1 MLMNGDGRFWRE
13 VFSHDWRTSVTG
25 RVIGRTMIF
34 GVLAAVVAIVNMN
47 ITTKI
52 GMGVGPHQLA
62 GAALGL
68 LLVLRT
74 NASYERWN
82 DGRKHWGYMVNATRN
97 LAIAAVSYGPPDR
110 PWRQSIVRWI
120 IVFAIVCRASLRNQQ
135 EVPELE
141 VLLGSRHAR
150 DVLNADH
157 MPNYVSMQIAALLKE
172 ARDAGTLDAF
182 GFVEAE
188 RYRGELIDAIG
199 GCERILRTPLASVYS
214 IKIRQFIFL
223 FLATLP
229 FAMLL
234 TLRAGWTVPIVTMLI
249 AYPILAIDQIGHE
262 IQNPFAM
269 RNLGHLPL
277 NDITRAIES
286 NLLEIEKNSA
296 SAQIPAPVGE
306 A

>member
-1 MLMNGDGRFWRE
+1 VNGDDRFWRE
-13 VFSHDWRTSVTG
+13 VFSHNWRTSVTG

-34 GVLAAVVAIVNMN
+34 GVIAAIVAIVNMQF
-47 ITTKI
+47 TTKI
-52 GMGVGPHQLA
+52 GMEVGPHQLA

-82 DGRKHWGYMVNATRN
+82 DGRKHWGYIVNATRN
-97 LAIAAVSYGPPDR
+97 LAIAAVSYGPEER
-110 PWRQSIVRWI
+110 QWRRMIVRWI
-120 IVFAIVCRASLRNQQ
+120 IVFAIVCRASLRNQR
-135 EVPELE
+135 EIPELE

-150 DVLNADH
+150 DVLNAEH
-157 MPNYVSMQIAALLKE
+157 MPNFVSLQIAALLKG
-172 ARDAGTLDAF
+172 ARDAGTLDPF

-199 GCERILRTPLASVYS
+199 GCERILRTPLAGVYS

-223 FLATLP
+223 FLATFP

-234 TLRAGWTVPIVTMLI
+234 TLRADWTVPVVTMLI

-286 NLLEIEKNSA
+286 NLLAIESDGDSA
-296 SAQIPAPVGE
+296 RVPATV
-306 A
+306 ADA